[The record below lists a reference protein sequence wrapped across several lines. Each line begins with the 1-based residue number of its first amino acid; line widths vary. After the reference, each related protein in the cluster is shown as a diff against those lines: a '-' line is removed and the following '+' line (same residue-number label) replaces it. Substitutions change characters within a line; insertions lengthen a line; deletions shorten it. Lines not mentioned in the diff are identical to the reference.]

1 VNNDPLPTG
10 KGHLGELTDETPNH
24 FIVEYISAGCKN
36 YALKLERKD
45 GTGFEYICKIRGF
58 QLTDDNERLLNFD
71 IMKEY
76 VFAYRT
82 PNQLPPLPIPHPF
95 SLRPY
100 IEYGYVLTKPQ
111 YKNYNVVVS
120 KGIIDD
126 NDLTVIP
133 FGYRNF

>member
-1 VNNDPLPTG
+1 
-10 KGHLGELTDETPNH
+10 
-24 FIVEYISAGCKN
+24 
-36 YALKLERKD
+36 
-45 GTGFEYICKIRGF
+45 
-58 QLTDDNERLLNFD
+58 
-71 IMKEY
+71 MKEY